1 MESSLFNKQ
10 RPVWTLSHVLWIVQF
25 ARNFLKDNKQH
36 LSRIITWRSA
46 SQLHG
51 QLYNSSKDNK
61 GTRRINNLIFEDSR
75 KTQSV
80 F

>member
-10 RPVWTLSHVLWIVQF
+10 RPVWTSSHVLWTVQF
-25 ARNFLKDNKQH
+25 ARNFLKDNKQY

-61 GTRRINNLIFEDSR
+61 ETRRMNNLIFEDSR